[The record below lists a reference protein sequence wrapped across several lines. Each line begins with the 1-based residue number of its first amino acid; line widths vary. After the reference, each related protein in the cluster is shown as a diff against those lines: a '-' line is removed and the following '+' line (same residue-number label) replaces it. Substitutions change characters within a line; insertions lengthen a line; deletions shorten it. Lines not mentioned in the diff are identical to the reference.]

1 MIRIKP
7 LAAAFLAVI
16 IATLPAAA
24 VIKVTPSDKYVTRVV
39 TCPDFNKLVT
49 NTSIDIEYTV
59 GPKSVKL
66 YAPDNLIDYMQVT
79 STRKTLSVAWKN
91 NGDLLISG
99 RWTAKMIVSAP
110 AGSVNEFI
118 TNSSGDVV
126 IKSNLIGAVN
136 YSFITNSSGD
146 IKLRAVDASKADVK
160 LITNSSGDV
169 SATSVTGGN
178 VTLGSNSSG
187 DVSVTSVKASKAAS
201 MLANSS
207 GDVKAGKVLSSSIS
221 VVSMSS
227 GDVKAGNVSADNA
240 IVESRSSGDVSVD
253 DLISDVV
260 TVRAVSSGDI
270 RVAGKGRTVQ
280 ITSGSTSEVKAKE
293 FKAMDLTVEASSS
306 GEVECY
312 AVRKLDATCT
322 STMAEINC
330 YSKPGMVTKR
340 GAYTENIKTGR

>member
-126 IKSNLIGAVN
+126 IKSNLTGAVN

-146 IKLRAVDASKADVK
+146 IKLGAVDASKADVK

-187 DVSVTSVKASKAAS
+187 DVSVISVKASQSAS

-207 GDVKAGKVLSSSIS
+207 GDVKAGKVLSASIS
-221 VVSMSS
+221 VVSTSS

-240 IVESRSSGDVSVD
+240 IVESRSSGDVGRHYSCRQRTHGADHVGQHLRSQGQGVQSHGPDGGSV
-253 DLISDVV
+253 VV
-260 TVRAVSSGDI
+260 GRSGMLC
-270 RVAGKGRTVQ
+270 RKKAGCHLHKHHGRD
-280 ITSGSTSEVKAKE
+280 KLL
-293 FKAMDLTVEASSS
+293 FKARDGHQERCLH
-306 GEVECY
+306 
-312 AVRKLDATCT
+312 RKHQDRPVNLSHA
-322 STMAEINC
+322 
-330 YSKPGMVTKR
+330 
-340 GAYTENIKTGR
+340 

>member
-1 MIRIKP
+1 M
-7 LAAAFLAVI
+7 AVI

-79 STRKTLSVAWKN
+79 STGKTLSVAWKN

-110 AGSVNEFI
+110 AGSVNGFV
-118 TNSSGDVV
+118 TNSSGDIE
-126 IKSNLIGAVN
+126 IKSNLAGAVN

-146 IKLRAVDASKADVK
+146 IKLGAVDASKADVK

-169 SATSVTGGN
+169 SATSVTGCN

-221 VVSMSS
+221 VV
-227 GDVKAGNVSADNA
+227 
-240 IVESRSSGDVSVD
+240 
-253 DLISDVV
+253 
-260 TVRAVSSGDI
+260 
-270 RVAGKGRTVQ
+270 
-280 ITSGSTSEVKAKE
+280 
-293 FKAMDLTVEASSS
+293 
-306 GEVECY
+306 
-312 AVRKLDATCT
+312 
-322 STMAEINC
+322 
-330 YSKPGMVTKR
+330 
-340 GAYTENIKTGR
+340 

>member
-1 MIRIKP
+1 M
-7 LAAAFLAVI
+7 
-16 IATLPAAA
+16 
-24 VIKVTPSDKYVTRVV
+24 TPSDKYVTRVV

-59 GPKSVKL
+59 DFKSVKL

-79 STRKTLSVAWKN
+79 STGKTLSVAWKN

-110 AGSVNEFI
+110 AGSVNGFV
-118 TNSSGDVV
+118 TNSSGDIE
-126 IKSNLIGAVN
+126 IKSNLAGAVN

-146 IKLRAVDASKADVK
+146 IKLGAVDASKADVK

-169 SATSVTGGN
+169 SATSVTGCN

-207 GDVKAGKVLSSSIS
+207 GDVKVGLKVLSSSIS

-227 GDVKAGNVSADNA
+227 GDVKVLWQRFGRQCHSREPFERRRQCRRSD
-240 IVESRSSGDVSVD
+240 IRCGHRESRFV
-253 DLISDVV
+253 
-260 TVRAVSSGDI
+260 
-270 RVAGKGRTVQ
+270 GRH
-280 ITSGSTSEVKAKE
+280 
-293 FKAMDLTVEASSS
+293 
-306 GEVECY
+306 
-312 AVRKLDATCT
+312 
-322 STMAEINC
+322 
-330 YSKPGMVTKR
+330 
-340 GAYTENIKTGR
+340 

>member
-7 LAAAFLAVI
+7 LAAALLAVI

-79 STRKTLSVAWKN
+79 STGKTLSVAWKN

-110 AGSVNEFI
+110 AGSVNGFV
-118 TNSSGDVV
+118 TNSSGDIE
-126 IKSNLIGAVN
+126 IKSNLAGAVN

-146 IKLRAVDASKADVK
+146 IKLGAVDASKADVK

-187 DVSVTSVKASKAAS
+187 DVSVISVKASQSAS
-201 MLANSS
+201 MLAN
-207 GDVKAGKVLSSSIS
+207 
-221 VVSMSS
+221 SS

-270 RVAGKGRTVQ
+270 KIGGKGRTVQ
-280 ITSGSTSEVKAKE
+280 ITSGSTSEVKAKG